1 MTEHDQS
8 PQSDDATLRASVDA
22 QGGCCWEICGD
33 GECLRDRSRAE
44 LLRRWSVR
52 QDGKGAGPAALTVK
66 EPQ

>member
-8 PQSDDATLRASVDA
+8 PQSDDGTLRASVDER
-22 QGGCCWEICGD
+22 GGCCWEICGG

-52 QDGKGAGPAALTVK
+52 ENRERPD
-66 EPQ
+66 EPPVAV